1 MRESTRL
8 VHTACPM
15 NCWDGCAWLVEVAGG
30 QVRAVSGVPDH
41 EITRG
46 FLCPKAQ
53 YYLER
58 HRSPRRLRTPLR
70 RSGSGWREISWD
82 AALDELAGRIG
93 KARQETGS
101 ESILSY
107 TDAGSLGLLKG
118 LDRRFWNLFGPIT
131 VPAGSLC
138 WSAGLAAQEADFG
151 ANLAH
156 DPTDHANSRFLLI
169 WGRNPLDTNVHLW
182 PFVQKAQEGGARVVV
197 IDPVATRT
205 AAQADL
211 HLAPRPGS
219 DLALAL
225 AMGQAVIEAGMVS
238 EDFLGARV
246 RGFEDYRRL
255 CDGYPPERAEALTGL
270 RATVIRELAQEYA
283 RRAPAAIL
291 LGYGLQRH
299 PAGGATV
306 RAIDALAA
314 ITGNIG
320 VPGGGVAYATG
331 FVTSSFADLGG
342 RPAPHR
348 GVPRAKLGPMLRE
361 LDDPRISVGI
371 VARANPAAQLP
382 RTAAAMEALLSIDF
396 LAVVDFELT
405 DTAELAD
412 LVLPASTS
420 FEGEDVYA
428 CAWHNY
434 LTYGEQAVEPAPGCR
449 SDLEI
454 YAGLADRLGLGDGF
468 GSRRSPRDW
477 IEEALRPLAAWGL
490 GPDSLRGRSAR
501 HPAAPLVPWQDG
513 RFLTASGKMELIGP
527 GYSPLPDCPADTR
540 FPFRLITPQH
550 RLSIHSQFYDRVQ
563 TALGQQPEGAPV
575 VLVNDRVARQLALR
589 PGAGISVVSPWGR
602 LACRI
607 KPMRGLNPEAL
618 VIYSGGRVGQSCANI
633 LTPDRLTDIGLGA
646 AYYDCPCRL
655 EAEDVAA
662 ARPPLPGD
670 ATP

>member
-1 MRESTRL
+1 
-8 VHTACPM
+8 M

-30 QVRAVSGVPDH
+30 EVQAVRGAPDH

-58 HRSPRRLRTPLR
+58 HRSPRRLRTPIR
-70 RSGSGWREISWD
+70 RSGRGWREVSWD
-82 AALDELAGRIG
+82 AALDELAERIG
-93 KARQETGS
+93 KARRETGS
-101 ESILSY
+101 QSILSY

-118 LDRRFWNLFGPIT
+118 LDRRFWNLLGPIT
-131 VPAGSLC
+131 VPTGSLC

-151 ANLAH
+151 DNLAH

-182 PFVQKAQEGGARVVV
+182 PFVQQAREGGARVVV

-205 AAQADL
+205 AGQADL

-225 AMGQAVIEAGMVS
+225 AMGQSIIEAGMMD
-238 EDFLGARV
+238 EEFLGSRV
-246 RGFEDYRRL
+246 RGFDDYRRL
-255 CDGYPPERAEALTGL
+255 CAGYAPERAEAITGL
-270 RATVIRELAQEYA
+270 RAATIRELAHEYA
-283 RRAPAAIL
+283 RRSPAAIL

-314 ITGNIG
+314 LTGNIG
-320 VPGGGVAYATG
+320 LPGGGVAYANR
-331 FVTSSFADLGG
+331 FAASSFADLIG

-348 GVPRAKLGPMLRE
+348 GVPRAKLGQMLPQ
-361 LDDPRISVGI
+361 LDEPRIGVGI

-382 RTAAAMEALLSIDF
+382 RTSLAMEALSSIEF
-396 LAVVDFELT
+396 LAVIDFEMT

-420 FEGEDVYA
+420 FEQEDVYT

-434 LTYGEQAVEPAPGCR
+434 ITYGEQAVEPVPDCR
-449 SDLEI
+449 SDLQI
-454 YAGLADRLGLGDGF
+454 YGGLADRLGLGEVF
-468 GSRRSPRDW
+468 GSRRTPREW
-477 IEEALRPLAAWGL
+477 IDEALRPLAAWGL
-490 GPDSLRGRSAR
+490 SADGLRGRSVR

-513 RFLTASGKMELIGP
+513 RFLTGSGKLELIGP
-527 GYSPLPDCPADTR
+527 GYSPLPDGTADPR
-540 FPFRLITPQH
+540 YPFRLITPQH
-550 RLSIHSQFYDRVQ
+550 RLSIHSQFYARVQ
-563 TALGQQPEGAPV
+563 AAFGQPAEAEPV
-575 VLVNDRVARQLALR
+575 VMVNDRLARELCLR
-589 PGAGISVVSPWGR
+589 SGAGISVVSPWGR
-602 LACRI
+602 LACRV
-607 KPMRGLNPEAL
+607 KPMRGLNRDTL
-618 VIYSGGRVGQSCANI
+618 VIYSGGRVGSNCANA

-655 EAEDVAA
+655 EAEDVSAA
-662 ARPPLPGD
+662 QSPH
-670 ATP
+670 